1 MTEVLVKRLFSEKSQ
16 KKLTDGFHNVFA
28 NYVISSN
35 DQIVFICFCCDDH
48 NTDLCERF
56 MTFLGLEQLT
66 GDHIAKTTLDSYV
79 RFLRRDRDKPKTKL
93 RLVL

>member
-1 MTEVLVKRLFSEKSQ
+1 
-16 KKLTDGFHNVFA
+16 
-28 NYVISSN
+28 
-35 DQIVFICFCCDDH
+35 
-48 NTDLCERF
+48 

-66 GDHIAKTTLDSYV
+66 GDHIAKTTLDSDV